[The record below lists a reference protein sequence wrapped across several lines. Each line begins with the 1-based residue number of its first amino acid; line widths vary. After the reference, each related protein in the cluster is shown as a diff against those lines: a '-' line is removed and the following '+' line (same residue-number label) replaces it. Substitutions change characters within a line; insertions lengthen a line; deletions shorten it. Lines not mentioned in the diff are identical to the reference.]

1 MSKEQEMG
9 RRGFVLGAPAVGGL
23 MAAGIGS
30 AGAAEPAA
38 GPGARP
44 APPRRPDQKVTV
56 AALRVPVIVPPS
68 PEGLAAAR
76 TKNAEIMVDEI
87 EKLMKGP
94 GPKPQLIV
102 FGVLALTSANRAASG
117 LPISGVA
124 VDLEA
129 EPLQKSVFA
138 PVVAA
143 CKRHNCY
150 VSTSTQEKS
159 AKMPGKFFH
168 TGFIIGPNGLVL
180 RSPKTQAPSAPEMF
194 YIRDVAED
202 YKKVFGPDSIMP
214 VVKTPIGTL
223 ACYVEG
229 EAEVLEVSRNL
240 AHKGADIIVHTSLEG
255 DDIPWLAIKQA
266 IGYQTHTFL
275 VTGTSSRF
283 IGPKPGEILQ
293 RAGSSTVIGPTG
305 KVLAQKGGT
314 EEGAAIAEINL
325 ADIDDAKAKYSRTT
339 TPAWNLY
346 TDLYKK

>member
-23 MAAGIGS
+23 MAAGMGS

-38 GPGARP
+38 APEARP

-68 PEGLAAAR
+68 VDGLAAAR
-76 TKNAEIMVDEI
+76 KRNADIMVEEI

-102 FGVLALTSANRAASG
+102 FGVLALTSSNRAASG
-117 LPISGVA
+117 IPISGVA

-129 EPLQKSVFA
+129 EPLEKSVYA
-138 PVVAA
+138 PVIAA

-168 TGFIIGPNGLVL
+168 TGFIMGPNGLVL

-194 YIRDVAED
+194 YLRDVADD

-240 AHKGADIIVHTSLEG
+240 AAKGAEIIVHTGLET
-255 DDIPWLAIKQA
+255 DEIPWLALKQA
-266 IGYQTHTFL
+266 IGYQTQTFL
-275 VTGTSSRF
+275 VTGTTSRTL
-283 IGPKPGEILQ
+283 GPKPGAVLQ
-293 RAGSSTVIGPTG
+293 RGGSSTVIGPLG
-305 KVLAQKGGT
+305 NVLAQVGGT
-314 EEGAAIAEINL
+314 NEGAAVATINL
-325 ADIDDAKAKYSRTT
+325 ADIDDAKAKNARTT
-339 TPAWNLY
+339 TPAWKLY
-346 TDLYKK
+346 SKLYGG